1 MSEPNVLHG
10 PADPNVDGPL
20 SRETA
25 RALLDKGAELMATGE
40 FADAFNHYRRVI
52 GFDDPDV
59 TAAALLGAAQA
70 RYRMDDEAGAIATWE
85 SILQLPETPSTYL
98 AWREIAAA
106 RVREGDLQ
114 GAIAA
119 YRAAEKRAPARDK
132 PEIANRLGWLA
143 KETGNVRASRRYFA
157 RGRGADSIVP
167 ASYVVLGL
175 TVIISLAT
183 SNQLSADGGPLLHA
197 LWLDKVAVAH
207 GEVWRLLTIVLV
219 HDPDFLLHLLFN
231 MYALYIVGPI
241 VEQLYGARRFLLFY
255 VLAAVGGSLASFAF
269 GAGQFAVGAS
279 GAIFGLFGI
288 LFVATRAH
296 HPALDRRGSALV
308 GQIGMLL
315 VINLVF
321 GFAAGSQIDNAA
333 HLGGLA
339 TGALLGLAFV
349 PGRARTLRSFWTSAT
364 GGTLA
369 ADGLQ
374 AIIPVVA
381 LIILTVAFIGGYIV
395 GVDKWS
401 HFRIG

>member
-1 MSEPNVLHG
+1 VSEPNVLRG
-10 PADPNVDGPL
+10 PVDPSVDGPL
-20 SRETA
+20 SREAA
-25 RALLDKGAELMATGE
+25 RALLDKGAELMAGGE
-40 FADAFNHYRRVI
+40 FADAFRHYYRVR

-59 TAAALLGAAQA
+59 TAAALLGAGQA
-70 RYRMDDEAGAIATWE
+70 LYRLDDEAQAVRIWE
-85 SILQLPETPSTYL
+85 SILQLPETPSTYH

-167 ASYVVLGL
+167 ASYVVLGV
-175 TVIISLAT
+175 TVVISLAT
-183 SNQLSADGGPLLHA
+183 SSFLSPDGGPLLDA
-197 LWLDKVAVAH
+197 LWLDKAAVAR
-207 GEVWRLLTIVLV
+207 GEVWRLLTVALV

-255 VLAAVGGSLASFAF
+255 ILAAIGGSLASFAF
-269 GAGQFAVGAS
+269 GEGRYAVGAS
-279 GAIFGLFGI
+279 GAIFGLFAI
-288 LFVATRAH
+288 LFVASRAH
-296 HPALDRRGSALV
+296 HPALDRRGNALV

-374 AIIPVVA
+374 TIVPVVA
-381 LIILTVAFIGGYIV
+381 LIILAVAFVGSYMIGLNN
-395 GVDKWS
+395 WA
-401 HFRIG
+401 